1 MSWVDALTLA
11 SRSLRRRPGRALLT
25 ILAVTLGTTLLV
37 ALASVASSAGS
48 RIVSKL
54 SSGGPGTAIKVS
66 AARADSDQLYTDDLR
81 AAGPRAISDAT
92 LAALRQSPRVA
103 TVIPVI
109 AARVLAVPSPLGSS
123 RSGTSAP
130 PGFGDT
136 MIGVDV
142 SQPGNL
148 PITVLTG
155 RLPRAGSL
163 TEVAITESYLDHSN
177 LSAADA
183 LGTQVEIAEPQAFQ
197 SQGQGSPQF
206 RARWVRLQIVG
217 MVSQQV
223 GSGAFLVPIEQ
234 ARIAQ
239 TWALAGVD
247 GGDAFP
253 LPRSPYSGLIVLASS
268 LNDVH
273 AARQLITN
281 LGYANTAPE
290 HLVASVL
297 RYLGVVDIVLAGIG
311 AIALSIAGLGV
322 ANALLA
328 AVRER
333 RREIGVLKA
342 IGARDRDI
350 LRWFLLE
357 ALAVGMVGGV
367 LGALAGLLIALW
379 VGISVNAYLTEQG
392 LQSIQFGDVSWPLIG
407 AAIMGTSLLAMMAGA
422 VPAMLAARLAPKE
435 AVAAA

>member
-1 MSWVDALTLA
+1 MNWVDALTLA

-54 SSGGPGTAIKVS
+54 SNGGPATAIKVS
-66 AARADSDQLYTDDLR
+66 ASKADSDQLYTDEMR
-81 AAGPRAISDAT
+81 AAGAKAINDAT
-92 LAALRQSPRVA
+92 LNTLRQSPHVA

-109 AARVLAVPSPLGSS
+109 ASGILAVPPPFGSS
-123 RSGTSAP
+123 PAATSAQP
-130 PGFGDT
+130 AFGDT
-136 MIGVDV
+136 MVGVDL
-142 SQPGNL
+142 SQPSNL
-148 PITVLTG
+148 PVTVLAG
-155 RLPRAGSL
+155 RLPQAGSL
-163 TEVAITESYLDHSN
+163 TEVAITESYLDHSG
-177 LSAADA
+177 LSAASA

-197 SQGQGSPQF
+197 GKSSLQF
-206 RARWVRLQIVG
+206 RARWVRVEIVG

-234 ARIAQ
+234 ARLAQ

-253 LPRSPYSGLIVLASS
+253 LPSSPYTALIVLASS

-311 AIALSIAGLGV
+311 AIALGIAGLGV

-357 ALAVGMVGGV
+357 AFAVGTVGGV
-367 LGALAGLLIALW
+367 LGAVAGLLVALW
-379 VGISVNAYLTEQG
+379 VGISVNSYLTEQG

-407 AAIMGTSLLAMMAGA
+407 AAILGTSLLAMAAGA
-422 VPAMLAARLAPKE
+422 VPALQAARLAPKE
-435 AVAAA
+435 AVAGA

>member
-1 MSWVDALTLA
+1 MTWLDSLTLA

-25 ILAVTLGTTLLV
+25 ILAVALGTTLLV

-54 SSGGPGTAIKVS
+54 SNGGPGTAIRVS

-81 AAGPRAISDAT
+81 AEGPKAITDAT
-92 LAALRQSPRVA
+92 LTSVRQSPHVSS
-103 TVIPVI
+103 VIPVI
-109 AARVLAVPSPLGSS
+109 ASPVLAVPPPFGSAAA
-123 RSGTSAP
+123 SAA
-130 PGFGDT
+130 GEKAFGDT
-136 MIGVDV
+136 MVGVDMD
-142 SQPGNL
+142 QACNL
-148 PITVLTG
+148 PITIRAG
-155 RLPRAGSL
+155 RLPHAGSL
-163 TEVAITESYLDHSN
+163 TEVAITESYLDHSGMTPAN
-177 LSAADA
+177 AI
-183 LGTQVEIAEPQAFQ
+183 GTQVEIAQPQAFQ
-197 SQGQGSPQF
+197 GKTKPQL
-206 RARWVRLQIVG
+206 RARWVRMTIVG

-234 ARIAQ
+234 ARVAKA
-239 TWALAGVD
+239 WALDGVD

-253 LPRSPYSGLIVLASS
+253 LPASPYTGAVVLASS
-268 LNDVH
+268 LDDVH
-273 AARQLITN
+273 AARELITN

-290 HLVASVL
+290 HLVASVH
-297 RYLGVVDIVLAGIG
+297 RYLRVVDIVLAGIG
-311 AIALSIAGLGV
+311 AIALGIAALGV

-357 ALAVGMVGGV
+357 AFALGSLGGII
-367 LGALAGLLIALW
+367 GTIAGLLIALW
-379 VGISVNAYLTEQG
+379 VSVSVNNYLTEQR
-392 LQSIQFGDVSWPLIG
+392 LQSIQFGDVSWPVI
-407 AAIMGTSLLAMMAGA
+407 AASIVGTSLLAMAAGV
-422 VPAMLAARLAPKE
+422 VPALQAARLAPKE

>member
-1 MSWVDALTLA
+1 MNWVDSLTLA

-25 ILAVTLGTTLLV
+25 VLAVTLGTTLLV

-54 SSGGPGTAIKVS
+54 SNGGPGTAIKVS
-66 AARADSDQLYTDDLR
+66 ASRADSDQLYIDDMH
-81 AAGPRAISDAT
+81 AAGPKSINDAT
-92 LAALRQSPRVA
+92 LQAVRQSSHVA

-109 AARVLAVPSPLGSS
+109 ASRILAVPPPFGRSAASS
-123 RSGTSAP
+123 SGPAAY
-130 PGFGDT
+130 GDT
-136 MIGVDV
+136 MVGVDL
-142 SQPGNL
+142 SQPNNL
-148 PITVLTG
+148 PITIIAG
-155 RLPRAGSL
+155 RLPHPGSL
-163 TEVAITESYLDHSN
+163 AEVAVTESYLDHSGTSVA
-177 LSAADA
+177 SA
-183 LGTQVEIAEPQAFQ
+183 LRTQVEIAEPQAY
-197 SQGQGSPQF
+197 QGQTGLQF
-206 RARWVRLQIVG
+206 RARWVRAEIVG
-217 MVSQQV
+217 VVSQQV

-234 ARIAQ
+234 TRLAQ
-239 TWALAGVD
+239 KWALAGVD

-253 LPRSPYSGLIVLASS
+253 LPGSPYSGLIVLASS

-273 AARQLITN
+273 AARQLITD
-281 LGYANTAPE
+281 LGYANSAPE

-297 RYLGVVDIVLAGIG
+297 RYLRVVDIVLAAIG

-333 RREIGVLKA
+333 RRDIGVLKA

-357 ALAVGMVGGV
+357 AFAVGTVGGV
-367 LGALAGLLIALW
+367 IGTVAGLLIALS
-379 VGISVNAYLTEQG
+379 VGISVNTYLTQQG

-407 AAIMGTSLLAMMAGA
+407 AAILGTSLLAMAAGI
-422 VPAMLAARLAPKE
+422 VPALQAARLAPRE
-435 AVAAA
+435 AVNTA

>member
-1 MSWVDALTLA
+1 MNWVDALTLA

-54 SSGGPGTAIKVS
+54 SNGGPATAIKVS
-66 AARADSDQLYTDDLR
+66 ASTADSDQIYTDDLR
-81 AAGPRAISDAT
+81 AAGPKAISDAT
-92 LAALRQSPRVA
+92 LNAVRQSPHVA
-103 TVIPVI
+103 GVIPVI
-109 AARVLAVPSPLGSS
+109 ASRILAVPPPFGSS
-123 RSGTSAP
+123 PVST
-130 PGFGDT
+130 PGDPAFGDT
-136 MIGVDV
+136 MVGVDL
-142 SQPGNL
+142 SQPSNL
-148 PITVLTG
+148 PITVLAG
-155 RLPRAGSL
+155 RLPHAGSL
-163 TEVAITESYLDHSN
+163 TEVAITESYLDHSG
-177 LSAADA
+177 LSAANA
-183 LGTQVEIAEPQAFQ
+183 LGTQVEIAEPQAF
-197 SQGQGSPQF
+197 GRTGSPQY
-206 RARWVRLQIVG
+206 RARWVRVEIVG
-217 MVSQQV
+217 LVSQQV

-234 ARIAQ
+234 ARLAQ

-247 GGDAFP
+247 GGDVFP
-253 LPRSPYSGLIVLASS
+253 LPSSPYTGLIVLASS

-273 AARQLITN
+273 AARALITN

-311 AIALSIAGLGV
+311 AIALGIAGLGV

-357 ALAVGMVGGV
+357 AFAVGTVGGV
-367 LGALAGLLIALW
+367 LGAVAGLLIALW

-407 AAIMGTSLLAMMAGA
+407 AAIVGTSLLAMAAGA
-422 VPAMLAARLAPKE
+422 IPALQAARLAPKE

>member
-1 MSWVDALTLA
+1 MNWADALTLA

-54 SSGGPGTAIKVS
+54 SNGGPATAIKVS
-66 AARADSDQLYTDDLR
+66 ASKADSDQIYTDDLR
-81 AAGPRAISDAT
+81 AAGPKAISDVT
-92 LAALRQSPRVA
+92 LNAVRHSPHVA

-109 AARVLAVPSPLGSS
+109 ASRILAVPPPFGSS
-123 RSGTSAP
+123 PTSTLGDPA
-130 PGFGDT
+130 FGDT
-136 MIGVDV
+136 MVGVDLR
-142 SQPGNL
+142 QPSNL
-148 PITVLTG
+148 PITVLAG
-155 RLPRAGSL
+155 RLPHAGSL
-163 TEVAITESYLDHSN
+163 TEVAITESYLDRSG
-177 LSAADA
+177 LSAAGA

-197 SQGQGSPQF
+197 GGGSVQY
-206 RARWVRLQIVG
+206 RARWVRVEIVG
-217 MVSQQV
+217 LVSQQV
-223 GSGAFLVPIEQ
+223 GTGAFLVPIEQ
-234 ARIAQ
+234 ARLAQ

-247 GGDAFP
+247 GGDVFP
-253 LPRSPYSGLIVLASS
+253 LPSSPYTGLIVLASS

-273 AARQLITN
+273 AARALITN

-311 AIALSIAGLGV
+311 AIALGIAGLGV

-357 ALAVGMVGGV
+357 AFAVGMVGGV
-367 LGALAGLLIALW
+367 LGAVAGLLIALW
-379 VGISVNAYLTEQG
+379 VGISVNSYLTEQG

-407 AAIMGTSLLAMMAGA
+407 AAILGTSLLAMAAGA
-422 VPAMLAARLAPKE
+422 VPALQAARLAPRE

>member
-1 MSWVDALTLA
+1 MNWVDALTLA

-37 ALASVASSAGS
+37 ALASVAASAGS

-54 SSGGPGTAIKVS
+54 SNGGPATAIKVS
-66 AARADSDQLYTDDLR
+66 ASKADSDQIYTDDLR
-81 AAGPRAISDAT
+81 AAGPKAINDAT
-92 LAALRQSPRVA
+92 ITAVRQSPHVA
-103 TVIPVI
+103 TVIPVMASRI
-109 AARVLAVPSPLGSS
+109 LAVPPPFGSNPTTTA
-123 RSGTSAP
+123 GEPA
-130 PGFGDT
+130 FGDT
-136 MIGVDV
+136 MVGVDL
-142 SQPGNL
+142 SQPSNL
-148 PITVLTG
+148 PITVLSG
-155 RLPRAGSL
+155 HLPQAGSL
-163 TEVAITESYLDHSN
+163 TEVAITESYLDHSGI
-177 LSAADA
+177 SAAA
-183 LGTQVEIAEPQAFQ
+183 AIGTQIEIAEPQAFQ
-197 SQGQGSPQF
+197 AQGKLQY
-206 RARWVRLQIVG
+206 RARWVRLEIVG

-234 ARIAQ
+234 ARLAQ

-253 LPRSPYSGLIVLASS
+253 LPSSPYTGLIVLASS

-273 AARQLITN
+273 PARQLITN

-311 AIALSIAGLGV
+311 AIALSIAGIGV

-357 ALAVGMVGGV
+357 AFAVGTVGGV
-367 LGALAGLLIALW
+367 LGAVAGLLIALW
-379 VGISVNAYLTEQG
+379 VGISVNSYLTEQG

-407 AAIMGTSLLAMMAGA
+407 AAILGTSLLAMAAGA
-422 VPAMLAARLAPKE
+422 VPALQAARLAPKE

>member
-1 MSWVDALTLA
+1 MNWIDALTLA

-37 ALASVASSAGS
+37 ALASVADSAGS

-54 SSGGPGTAIKVS
+54 SNGGPATAIKVS
-66 AARADSDQLYTDDLR
+66 ASKADSDQLYTDDLR
-81 AAGPRAISDAT
+81 AAGPKAINDAT
-92 LAALRQSPRVA
+92 ISAARRSSHVA
-103 TVIPVI
+103 TVIPVMASRI
-109 AARVLAVPSPLGSS
+109 LALPPPFGSS
-123 RSGTSAP
+123 PASTPGTPAA
-130 PGFGDT
+130 FADT
-136 MIGVDV
+136 MVGVDL

-148 PITVLTG
+148 PVTVLAG
-155 RLPRAGSL
+155 RLPHAGSL
-163 TEVAITESYLDHSN
+163 TEVAITESYLDHSG
-177 LSAADA
+177 LSAAGA

-197 SQGQGSPQF
+197 AQGKLLF

-217 MVSQQV
+217 MVSQQLS
-223 GSGAFLVPIEQ
+223 SGAFLVPVEQ
-234 ARIAQ
+234 SHLAQ

-247 GGDAFP
+247 GGDTFP
-253 LPRSPYSGLIVLASS
+253 FPSSPYTGMIVLASS

-273 AARQLITN
+273 AARALITN

-297 RYLGVVDIVLAGIG
+297 RYLRVVDIVLAGIG
-311 AIALSIAGLGV
+311 AIALGIAGLGV

-357 ALAVGMVGGV
+357 AFAVGTVGGV
-367 LGALAGLLIALW
+367 LGAVAGLLIALW

-392 LQSIQFGDVSWPLIG
+392 LQSSQFGDVSWPLIG
-407 AAIMGTSLLAMMAGA
+407 AAILGTSLLAMAAGA
-422 VPAMLAARLAPKE
+422 IPAWQAARLAPKE
-435 AVAAA
+435 AVAGA

>member
-1 MSWVDALTLA
+1 MNWVDALTLA

-54 SSGGPGTAIKVS
+54 SNGGPATAIKVS
-66 AARADSDQLYTDDLR
+66 ASKADSDQLYTDDLR
-81 AAGPRAISDAT
+81 AAGPKAIDDAT
-92 LAALRQSPRVA
+92 LKTVRQSPHVA
-103 TVIPVI
+103 GVIPVI
-109 AARVLAVPSPLGSS
+109 ASRILAVPPPFGSS
-123 RSGTSAP
+123 PASTSGEPA
-130 PGFGDT
+130 FGDT
-136 MIGVDV
+136 MVGVDL
-142 SQPGNL
+142 SQPSNL
-148 PITVLTG
+148 PITVLAG
-155 RLPRAGSL
+155 RLPHAGSL
-163 TEVAITESYLDHSN
+163 TEVAITEAYLDHSDM
-177 LSAADA
+177 SAASA

-197 SQGQGSPQF
+197 GQRNPQF
-206 RARWVRLQIVG
+206 RARWVRLEIVG

-234 ARIAQ
+234 ARLAQ

-247 GGDAFP
+247 GGDVFP
-253 LPRSPYSGLIVLASS
+253 LPSSPYTGLIVLASS

-357 ALAVGMVGGV
+357 AFAVGTVGGV
-367 LGALAGLLIALW
+367 LGAVAGLMIAFW
-379 VGISVNAYLTEQG
+379 VGVSVNSYLTEQG

-407 AAIMGTSLLAMMAGA
+407 AAIFGTSLLAMAAGA
-422 VPAMLAARLAPKE
+422 VPALQAARLAPKE